1 MALEDDTSRAQYATN
16 ATTGPWGVPFY
27 FLESAHLLVTYT
39 DGDGVETPLE
49 LTTDYTVA
57 GAGDEDGGSVTTVL
71 AYPVGGYITIVR
83 DVPRTQLTVFRDGD
97 AFPASAVMGGF
108 DKLTM
113 LVQQLFEVSDRSVLF
128 PVSYTGGAVELP
140 IDSARAG
147 RLMAFD
153 DGGGLDVTAFTEGQV
168 AAAISALSPN
178 GTSGTI
184 ILRELHTATAGQTV
198 FNLANSYTPGV
209 NSLAHIV
216 DGVFAPVGVDG
227 VETDSNTYTFN
238 SGLLEGQQ
246 VEFLIGRL
254 VTSGVS
260 SDSVSWQNARA
271 NSIARTQTEKNFDT
285 ISVKDFGATGDG
297 VTDDTTF
304 ILNAIAAAT
313 GTITGYRIHFPRGV
327 YKISATLDVADKANM
342 YLVGD
347 GPNATVIKPTTAVT
361 TAVKFGSSGTS
372 NQGISDMHILCEDAT
387 ACVGVSVTG
396 CDGFWYSDM
405 RTTAASIGLS
415 LATGFGQFFD
425 RFRIDDSI
433 TAGIKIAGGNDQF
446 FSNGVLLNDVGSQP
460 ATAGIWITKN
470 DAVWMNNIDC
480 IYQNHGLYMAP
491 QGTDYISWVFASNCA
506 FDYGSGNGILIA
518 PAASATV
525 KGANFVGCWTS
536 SNTLHGITADGAGTV
551 DGLRF
556 TGHRSYRNTGSGYYL
571 TNTGTV
577 INTAFVSCEASGNS
591 FGSSGVYSGFDIA
604 ANIGAFSIVG
614 CRSGPMSGLVDT
626 QARGIL
632 VNPGTSDNYI
642 IVGNDLRGN
651 TTGLVEGGS
660 GTTKHVAH
668 NLNAVTSAT
677 GSSTVAVGAS
687 TRVITHGLIG
697 TPTLQEVV
705 ITDGSGRAASG
716 ITDVWVSALGATT
729 FQVNT
734 NTNVTTTAFTFGWSA
749 RIKGA

>member
-1 MALEDDTSRAQYATN
+1 MTVSSTTSKQTFACDGTTTIFTCPFRVLAAADMRGYLITISTQASSELSNGVDFVVSAVGDANALVTTTAAYSSLYQIKFVRDTARLQLTDYRDNDPFPAEAHEEALDRLTHIAQEQDSSLSRAVTLPEPESGAELPSATSRAGKLFGFAP
-16 ATTGPWGVPFY
+16 TTGAP
-27 FLESAHLLVTYT
+27 E
-39 DGDGVETPLE
+39 
-49 LTTDYTVA
+49 
-57 GAGDEDGGSVTTVL
+57 
-71 AYPVGGYITIVR
+71 
-83 DVPRTQLTVFRDGD
+83 
-97 AFPASAVMGGF
+97 ASA
-108 DKLTM
+108 
-113 LVQQLFEVSDRSVLF
+113 
-128 PVSYTGGAVELP
+128 
-140 IDSARAG
+140 
-147 RLMAFD
+147 
-153 DGGGLDVTAFTEGQV
+153 FTQAQV
-168 AAAISALSPN
+168 AAAISALAPN
-178 GTSGTI
+178 GTYGTV
-184 ILRELHTATAGQTV
+184 ILREKHIATASQTV
-198 FNLANSYTPGV
+198 FTLANSYTPGT
-209 NSLAHIV
+209 NSLVVVV
-216 DGVFAPVGVDG
+216 DGDVLPPVVDYA
-227 VETDSNTYTFN
+227 ETNTTTVTFGT
-238 SGLLEGQQ
+238 GLVVGQE
-246 VEFLIGRL
+246 VEFIVGRL
-254 VTSGVS
+254 VTSGIS
-260 SDSVSWQNARA
+260 SDQVSWQNARA
-271 NSIARTQTEKNFDT
+271 NAVARTQTAKNFDT

-297 VTDDTTF
+297 ATDDTTF

-347 GPNATVIKPTTAVT
+347 GPNATVIKPTTSVT
-361 TAVKFGSSGTS
+361 TAVKFGTSGTS

-415 LATGFGQFFD
+415 LAPGFGQFFD

-446 FSNGVLLNDVGSQP
+446 FSNGVLLNPVGAQP
-460 ATAGIWITKN
+460 STAGIWVTKN
-470 DAVWMNNIDC
+470 DAFWLHNVDA
-480 IYQNHGLYMAP
+480 IYQKHGLLLAP

-525 KGANFVGCWTS
+525 KGVNFVGCWTS

-614 CRSGPMSGLVDT
+614 CRSGPMSGLSDT

-632 VNPGTSDNYI
+632 VNPGTSDNYV

>member
-1 MALEDDTSRAQYATN
+1 MTVSSTTSKQTFACDGTTTIFTCPFRVLAAADMRGYLITISTQASSELSNGVDFVVSAVGDANALVTTTAAYSSLYQIKFVRDTARLQLTDYRDNDPFPAEAHEEALDRLTHIAQEQDSSLSRAVTLPEPESGAELPSATSRAGKLFGFAP
-16 ATTGPWGVPFY
+16 TTGAP
-27 FLESAHLLVTYT
+27 E
-39 DGDGVETPLE
+39 
-49 LTTDYTVA
+49 
-57 GAGDEDGGSVTTVL
+57 
-71 AYPVGGYITIVR
+71 
-83 DVPRTQLTVFRDGD
+83 
-97 AFPASAVMGGF
+97 ASA
-108 DKLTM
+108 
-113 LVQQLFEVSDRSVLF
+113 
-128 PVSYTGGAVELP
+128 
-140 IDSARAG
+140 
-147 RLMAFD
+147 
-153 DGGGLDVTAFTEGQV
+153 FTQAQV
-168 AAAISALSPN
+168 AAAISALAPN
-178 GTSGTI
+178 GTSGTV

-198 FNLANSYTPGV
+198 FNLANSYAPGTNGLLV
-209 NSLAHIV
+209 IV
-216 DGVFAPVGVDG
+216 DDAPLPALVDY
-227 VETDSNTYTFN
+227 VETDTDTVTFN
-238 SGLLEGQQ
+238 VGLLVGQQ
-246 VEFLIGRL
+246 VEFIIGRL

-260 SDSVSWQNARA
+260 SDQVSWQSARA
-271 NSIARTQTEKNFDT
+271 NAVARTQTAKNFDT
-285 ISVKDFGATGDG
+285 ISVKDYGATGDG
-297 VTDDTTF
+297 STDDTTA
-304 ILNAIAAAT
+304 ILNAIASAT
-313 GTITGYRIHFPRGV
+313 GTITGYCIHFPRGI

-372 NQGISDMHILCEDAT
+372 NQGIKGMHILCEDAT
-387 ACVGVSVTG
+387 ACVAVSVTG

-446 FSNGVLLNDVGSQP
+446 FSNGVLLNPVGAQP
-460 ATAGIWITKN
+460 STAGIWVTKN
-470 DAVWMNNIDC
+470 DAFWLHNVDA
-480 IYQNHGLYMAP
+480 IYQKHGLLLAP

-525 KGANFVGCWTS
+525 KGVNFVGCWTS

-697 TPTLQEVV
+697 TPTLQEIV